1 MHVLINALMFR
12 TAALNVNLRAVQLIT
27 NVPRYPELISERI
40 FVLRSHLTCIVNDF
54 IEFG

>member
-1 MHVLINALMFR
+1 MFR